1 MINPI
6 TFLLDF
12 FYELMKMAQS
22 LWNWLFNPVSI
33 GTWTFRPILI
43 IGGSMLLILLGA
55 RLIKQFV
62 PMV

>member
-12 FYELMKMAQS
+12 VYELMKMAQNV
-22 LWNWLFNPVSI
+22 WNWLFDETTI
-33 GTWTFRPILI
+33 GIWKFRPILI
-43 IGGSMLLILLGA
+43 IGGSMLIILIVA

-62 PMV
+62 PLA

>member
-12 FYELMKMAQS
+12 VYELMKMAQNI
-22 LWNWLFNPVSI
+22 WNWLFDEVKI
-33 GTWTFRPILI
+33 GIWTFRPILI

-62 PMV
+62 PMA